1 MVLVPDRRARRRPAR
16 RPPRSGRLRRALALV
31 ALALVA
37 FLYYRP
43 LESYVETRAALQERE
58 AEVRALAERKRSLER
73 RLTAQASTRALVRE
87 ARRLGYVKP
96 GERLFIVKGID
107 AWRHA
112 HRRERRGATAHA
124 PREGAR

>member
-1 MVLVPDRRARRRPAR
+1 MPESRPRRRPAGG
-16 RPPRSGRLRRALALV
+16 RSRSRRLRRSLALAAV
-31 ALALVA
+31 ALVA

-43 LESYVETRAALQERE
+43 LQSYLETRAALVERE
-58 AEVRALAERKRSLER
+58 AEVRALVERKRSLER
-73 RLTAQASTRALVRE
+73 RLTAQASAATLVRE

-112 HRRERRGATAHA
+112 HRRSRASGSGEARDA
-124 PREGAR
+124 PR